1 MNNIITDDWELYDMI
16 WFISFSIGIQVI
28 LDLSK
33 DVNQRVVKVLVWNDR
48 KTKDACHEMKD
59 DNEYEVVTLDFLAYG
74 GDGYNDLRKSPKKY
88 KIRQGKS
95 R

>member
-1 MNNIITDDWELYDMI
+1 MIENSVILFGLYI
-16 WFISFSIGIQVI
+16 FSIGIQVI

-33 DVNQRVVKVLVWNDR
+33 DVNQRVAKVLVWNDR

-74 GDGYNDLRKSPKKY
+74 GDGDNDLRKSPKKY
-88 KIRQGKS
+88 KIRQGRSK
-95 R
+95 

>member
-1 MNNIITDDWELYDMI
+1 M
-16 WFISFSIGIQVI
+16 FSIGIQVI

-95 R
+95 RQQINLVAIH